1 MKNTDIRLLYGKL
14 HSFPPATQAGLG
26 IALFLIGA
34 IMTVLLWNAG
44 WIAGP
49 TLLACGLGVANI
61 LLARGRAREKNVL
74 DKQIAILQERE
85 EEIVRTL
92 ADMRRAKQQPFRWLT
107 EAGIS
112 DIRIRTYL
120 VKRAEDAD
128 RPRR

>member
-14 HSFPPATQAGLG
+14 HSFPPGTQSALG
-26 IALFLIGA
+26 IVFLLIGA

-49 TLLACGLGVANI
+49 PLLACGIGVANI
-61 LLARGRAREKNVL
+61 LLARGRAREKEAL
-74 DKQIAILQERE
+74 DKQIAVLQERE
-85 EEIVRTL
+85 DEIVRTL
-92 ADMRRAKQQPFRWLT
+92 VDMRRAKQQPFRWLQ

-120 VKRAEDAD
+120 VKRAEDED
-128 RPRR
+128 REQR